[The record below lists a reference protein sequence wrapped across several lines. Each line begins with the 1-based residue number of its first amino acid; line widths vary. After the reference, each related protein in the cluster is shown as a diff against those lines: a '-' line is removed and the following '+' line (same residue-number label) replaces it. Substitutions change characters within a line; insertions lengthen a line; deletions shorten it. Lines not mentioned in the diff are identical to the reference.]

1 MSQSVEEIRKILVDE
16 YDYSEEDA
24 LKIKGKKALQEALEL
39 EQMSITTDDMTS
51 SEEVADQS
59 QAVYPGDYGW
69 HDFVMS
75 QFHEEELYEG
85 EYPTLKGL
93 RRVGFNLLNG
103 ILESSIVELRSTL
116 DSKEAGRA
124 SCVYKLL
131 TGDGNVFYGA
141 ADAYAGNIQ
150 GGYHVYPVA
159 IAENRAEAR
168 AYRKALMLNIVAA
181 EEMSGAEKTEF
192 NAASFL
198 SGEYVEDD
206 PISPVQI
213 KAIQT
218 KCKALN
224 IDPDKFLSSVGYV
237 EGKTTK
243 KEGKEFLAKVNKFQQ
258 NMNSIPEE
266 IKE

>member
-1 MSQSVEEIRKILVDE
+1 MQTVEQMREILVKEHGYSVE
-16 YDYSEEDA
+16 DA
-24 LKIKGKKALQEALEL
+24 NKIKGKTALKEALEL
-39 EQMSITTDDMTS
+39 EETS
-51 SEEVADQS
+51 LGSEEELSEEVVDEE
-59 QAVYPGDYGW
+59 VIYPGDYRW

-75 QFHEEELYEG
+75 KFEEEELYEG

-93 RRVGFNLLNG
+93 RRVAFNLLNG
-103 ILESSIVELRSTL
+103 IIESSIVELKSTL

-124 SCVYKLL
+124 YCVYKLV
-131 TGDGNVFYGA
+131 TGDGTTFYGA
-141 ADAYAGNIQ
+141 ADAYSGNIQ
-150 GGYHVYPVA
+150 GGYQVYPVA

-192 NAASFL
+192 NAVNFL

-206 PISPVQI
+206 PISAVQI

-218 KCKALN
+218 KCKALG
-224 IDPDKFLSSVGYV
+224 IDQEKFLSSVGYV

-243 KEGKEFLAKVNKFQQ
+243 REGKDFLAKVNKYQQ
-258 NMNSIPEE
+258 DMSSIPEE